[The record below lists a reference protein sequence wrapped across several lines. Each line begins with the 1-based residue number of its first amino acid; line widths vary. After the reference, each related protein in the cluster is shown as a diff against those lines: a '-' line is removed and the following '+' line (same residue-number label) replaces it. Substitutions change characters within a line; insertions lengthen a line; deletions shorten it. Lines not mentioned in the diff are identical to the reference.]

1 MTAALRVDGLS
12 VRLPGGVTA
21 LRHVSFEIPRGTI
34 CALVGPNGAG
44 KSTLL
49 RTVLGLERASCGTCE
64 ILGASFQPGKT
75 PVAYIP
81 QRNDIDL
88 DFPVSVADVVAM
100 GFPRSTKFFP
110 TLSFARRN
118 ERRAHVQSLLDL
130 VGLHDLAE
138 RPLSDLSGGQRQR
151 TFFARALAQSPE
163 VFFLDEP
170 FSGVD
175 YETERWLVDH
185 LRTLAAIGKTAF
197 IVHHDVTSVRRI
209 FEHVVLLNVG
219 IFGAGRVDEIWS
231 DDALQRTFHPEGY
244 SEGTCSTSP

>member
-1 MTAALRVDGLS
+1 MTPALRVKALG
-12 VRLPGGVTA
+12 VQLPGGVRA
-21 LRHVSFEIPRGTI
+21 LNDVSFEVPRGTI

-49 RTVLGLERASCGTCE
+49 RTMLGLERPTCGSCE

-88 DFPVSVADVVAM
+88 DFPVTVADVVAM
-100 GFPRSTKFFP
+100 GFPSSARILPS
-110 TLSFARRN
+110 LSLARRN
-118 ERRAHVQSLLDL
+118 ERRAGIRSLLAL
-130 VGLHDLAE
+130 VGLSDLAE

-151 TFFARALAQSPE
+151 TFFARALAQAPE
-163 VFFLDEP
+163 VFLLDEP

-185 LRTLAAIGKTAF
+185 LRVLTRSGKTAF
-197 IVHHDVTSVRRI
+197 IVHHDVTSVQRI

-219 IFGAGRVDEIWS
+219 VFGAGRVDEMWS
-231 DDALQRTFHPEGY
+231 EQALRRTFHPDAHPEGI
-244 SEGTCSTSP
+244 

>member
-1 MTAALRVDGLS
+1 MTPALQVEALS
-12 VRLPGGVTA
+12 VRLPGGVKA
-21 LRHVSFEIPRGTI
+21 LHNVSFEVPRGTI

-49 RTVLGLERASCGTCE
+49 RTVLGLDRASCGTCE

-88 DFPVSVADVVAM
+88 DFPVTVADVVAM
-100 GFPRSTKFFP
+100 GFPHSARFFSAFAFGRRS
-110 TLSFARRN
+110 
-118 ERRAHVQSLLDL
+118 ERRAHVQSLLSL
-130 VGLHDLAE
+130 VGLRELAD

-151 TFFARALAQSPE
+151 TFFARALAQAPE
-163 VFFLDEP
+163 VFLLDEP

-175 YETERWLVDH
+175 YETERWLVEH
-185 LRTLAAIGKTAF
+185 LRTLTESGKTAF
-197 IVHHDVTSVRRI
+197 IVHHDVTSVQRI

-219 IFGAGRVDEIWS
+219 VFGAGRVDKIWS
-231 DDALQRTFHPEGY
+231 EQTLRRTFHPEGY
-244 SEGTCSTSP
+244 PEGT